1 MTRILVDEN
10 VPIQLLPHLAAA
22 GHQAEH
28 VDRLGLKGIS
38 NGELLAHAARERY
51 AVLLTGDTKM
61 GGSQNIAAHDIAVV
75 LIRGRKTPKRLP
87 ALVPALLAAIASVP
101 RRTVTEVTAD

>member
-1 MTRILVDEN
+1 MRILVDEN
-10 VPIQLLPHLAAA
+10 VPIQILPHLAAA

-28 VDRLGLKGIS
+28 VDRLGLKGIG

-61 GGSQNIAAHDIAVV
+61 GGSQNIAAYDIAVV

-87 ALVPALLAAIASVP
+87 ALLPAILTAIASGP